1 MFFDMHRAG
10 CYTAR
15 MPKTKPLRA
24 GKSAGAG
31 KKNKKASAP
40 SPESQK
46 NGTSEVAGSGDA
58 PRGDPQKDVTATKR
72 REEIRKL
79 RKKRRSISFRLR
91 PVHLFLIFILLL
103 FVLGGVYLSQQT
115 TMASIEDEKAE
126 KQSVLDGLKVDE
138 ERLERM
144 LEYMQTDQY
153 MMQYARE
160 KLGYVFDDDI
170 KFYDPGAS

>member
-1 MFFDMHRAG
+1 
-10 CYTAR
+10 
-15 MPKTKPLRA
+15 MPKKKPVRA
-24 GKSAGAG
+24 GKDGGTG
-31 KKNKKASAP
+31 KKNRRASAP
-40 SPESQK
+40 SSESQERAPK
-46 NGTSEVAGSGDA
+46 KDAAPDDA
-58 PRGDPQKDVTATKR
+58 PRNDPNKDVTAAKR

-103 FVLGGVYLSQQT
+103 FILGGVYLSQQT
-115 TMASIEDEKAE
+115 TMSSSEDEKEE
-126 KQSVLDGLKVDE
+126 KQSILDGLKVDE

>member
-1 MFFDMHRAG
+1 
-10 CYTAR
+10 
-15 MPKTKPLRA
+15 MPKKNPERQKAGASA
-24 GKSAGAG
+24 GKR
-31 KKNKKASAP
+31 NKKAASSAVSRKASSGKRSVAVDSIP
-40 SPESQK
+40 SDKHDSVSAAE
-46 NGTSEVAGSGDA
+46 
-58 PRGDPQKDVTATKR
+58 R

-79 RKKRRSISFRLR
+79 KKKRRSISFRLR

-115 TMASIEDEKAE
+115 TMASIEQEKAE

-170 KFYDPGAS
+170 KFYNPGTS